1 MKHKL
6 LTLGLILMPCGHI
19 EADDTASVP
28 KIEVTG
34 IEYDYELYSPD
45 FASWTDCRG
54 TLTITANVSENT
66 TKVLFWYSR
75 SHLTPDDRNPLL
87 GKAFYDVANP
97 NEPVVITRPEKIHWG
112 MYFKLG
118 AVDENNNWVY
128 TPIYC
133 TSDFITPEDMEKI
146 LNNAGVDDIENDHDI
161 SLSFENNILKIDTSA
176 ETQLAVFDATG
187 RILFNDTVNSY
198 ISIPLSSNFII
209 VRYSTNSQVFTKKLL
224 SR

>member
-1 MKHKL
+1 ML
-6 LTLGLILMPCGHI
+6 LSSPLT
-19 EADDTASVP
+19 EADDTASAP
-28 KIEVTG
+28 KIEVTD

-45 FASWTDCRG
+45 ASWTDCRG

-97 NEPVVITRPEKIHWG
+97 NEPVVITRPERTYWG

-118 AVDENNNWVY
+118 AVDDNNNWAY
-128 TPIYC
+128 SPLYC

-146 LNNAGVDDIENDHDI
+146 LNNAGIDDIENAHNVN
-161 SLSFENNILKIDTSA
+161 LSFENSILEIDTSA
-176 ETQLAVFDATG
+176 ETHVTVSDLTG
-187 RILFNDTVNSY
+187 RILFNGTVNSS

-209 VRYSTNSQVFTKKLL
+209 VRYSTNNQVFTKKLL
-224 SR
+224 SK